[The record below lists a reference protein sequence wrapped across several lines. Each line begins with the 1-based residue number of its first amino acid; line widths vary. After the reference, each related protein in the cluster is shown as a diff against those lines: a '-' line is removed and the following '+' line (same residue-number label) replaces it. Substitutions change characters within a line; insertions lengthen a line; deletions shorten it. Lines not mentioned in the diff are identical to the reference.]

1 VALEGTL
8 ANGAR
13 TSAAAMVVAS
23 LMLMTVE
30 LVAVEQLPRMLTRS
44 MAELLPVPEFPP
56 IAWT

>member
-1 VALEGTL
+1 
-8 ANGAR
+8 
-13 TSAAAMVVAS
+13 MVVAS